1 MGGRHIR
8 VDAAPE
14 GSPAQKLATYRAK
27 RSFQTTP
34 EPAGGSARRP
44 VAGPMFV
51 VQKHAASR
59 LHYDFRLEIGGVL
72 VSWAIPKGPTADPA
86 VKRLAART
94 EDHPIEY
101 GDFEG
106 IIPAGEYG
114 GGTVVVWDT
123 GTWQPEGDAAAALAK
138 GHLKFELSGKKLRGR
153 YHLVRTRGEKG
164 ESWLF
169 FKGKDEHA
177 RADGTV
183 PWGEE
188 SVLTGRT
195 VEEVAGA
202 RDRVWHSNRAEKET
216 SPRPSAKQ
224 KIARKAAAAP
234 AAAGAPD
241 LSALIAQL
249 PAALP
254 RGIPLSNLEK
264 VLYPEQGLTKGALV
278 AYYAVVADLM
288 LPHLAGRPL
297 TIVRC
302 PDGRHKHCFY
312 QKHSKDG
319 QPSAIHRVPI
329 EEEGETE
336 HFMAV
341 DDLAGLLGLMQLG
354 ALEIHTWGCRRDRVE
369 RPDVLIFDLDPDE
382 ALPFAEVTDAAFE
395 VRGQLEGL
403 GLQSFVKTTG
413 GKGLH
418 LVVPI
423 ERRTGWDESKEFCHQ
438 VAVALTRMRP
448 ARYVAVAGKGKRRGK
463 IFIDYLRNGFGA
475 SAIAPYSTRSR
486 EGAPVAAP
494 ITWEELEAGT
504 VRPGDFTVTS
514 MPRRIASLGR
524 DPWRGYFEVKQSIK
538 RPGSP
543 RRAA

>member
-1 MGGRHIR
+1 MGGRHIKR
-8 VDAAPE
+8 DPAAE
-14 GSPAQKLATYRAK
+14 AKLATYRAK
-27 RSFQTTP
+27 RSFTKTP
-34 EPAGGSARRP
+34 EPAGGTARRP

-59 LHYDFRLEIGGVL
+59 LHYDFRLEIAGVL
-72 VSWAIPKGPTADPA
+72 VSWAIPKGPTADPS

-123 GTWQPEGDAAAALAK
+123 GTWQPEGDAGAALAK
-138 GHLKFELSGKKLRGR
+138 GHLKFELFGKKLLGR
-153 YHLVRTRGEKG
+153 YHLVRTRGDKG

-177 RADGTV
+177 RSDGTV

-188 SVLTGRT
+188 SVVTGRT
-195 VEEVAGA
+195 LEEVAGA
-202 RDRVWHSNRAEKET
+202 RDRVWHSNRPAEEA
-216 SPRPSAKQ
+216 PRSKTTAKKQ
-224 KIARKAAAAP
+224 AIARKAAAP
-234 AAAGAPD
+234 AAD
-241 LSALIAQL
+241 LTDLIKLL
-249 PAALP
+249 PTELP

-278 AYYAVVADLM
+278 AYYAAVGELM
-288 LPHLAGRPL
+288 LPHLSGRPL
-297 TIVRC
+297 TLVRC

-319 QPSAIHRVPI
+319 QPPAVRRVPI
-329 EEEGETE
+329 EEESGEVKE
-336 HFMAV
+336 YMAV
-341 DDLAGLLGLMQLG
+341 DDLAGLLGLVQLG
-354 ALEIHTWGCRRDRVE
+354 ALEIHTWGCRKDRVL

-403 GLQSFVKTTG
+403 GLESFVKTTG

-423 ERRTGWDESKEFCHQ
+423 ERRTDWEESKEFCHQ
-438 VAVALTRMRP
+438 VAIAMSRMRP
-448 ARYVAVAGKGKRRGK
+448 DRYVAVAGKGRRPKK
-463 IFIDYLRNGFGA
+463 IFIDYLRNSFGA

-494 ITWEELEAGT
+494 ISWDELRAG
-504 VRPGDFTVTS
+504 VRPGDFTVTT
-514 MPRRIASLGR
+514 MPRRIASLRR
-524 DPWRGYFEVKQSIK
+524 DPWHGYFEVKQSIK
-538 RPGSP
+538 RRGSP

>member
-1 MGGRHIR
+1 MGGRHTK
-8 VDAAPE
+8 VDAAAE
-14 GSPAQKLATYRAK
+14 QKLATYRAK

-44 VAGPMFV
+44 VVGPMFV

-138 GHLKFELSGKKLRGR
+138 GHLRFELSGKKLRGR
-153 YHLVRTRGEKG
+153 YHLVKTRGDKG

-177 RADGTV
+177 RADGSV

-202 RDRVWHSNRAEKET
+202 RDRVWHSNRGEKET
-216 SPRPSAKQ
+216 KARPSAKQ
-224 KIARKAAAAP
+224 KIARKAAAPP
-234 AAAGAPD
+234 AVGAPD

-249 PAALP
+249 PKALP

-302 PDGRHKHCFY
+302 PDGRHKHSFY
-312 QKHSKDG
+312 QKHSKVG
-319 QPSAIHRVPI
+319 QPPAIHRVPI
-329 EEEGETE
+329 EEEGETVE
-336 HFMAV
+336 YMAV
-341 DDLAGLLGLMQLG
+341 DDLAGLLGLVQLG
-354 ALEIHTWGCRRDRVE
+354 SLEIHTWGCRRDRVE

-382 ALPFAEVTDAAFE
+382 ALPFSEVTDAAVE

-423 ERRTGWDESKEFCHQ
+423 ERRTDWDETKEFCHQ

-448 ARYVAVAGKGKRRGK
+448 DRYVAVAGKGKRHGK
-463 IFIDYLRNGFGA
+463 IFVDYLRNGFGA

-494 ITWEELEAGT
+494 ITWDELEAGT
-504 VRPGDFTVTS
+504 VRPGDFTVTEL
-514 MPRRIASLGR
+514 PRRLASLGR

>member
-1 MGGRHIR
+1 MYNLLSSLNILLAEDNAVNQKVAARLLEKMGHR
-8 VDAAPE
+8 VD
-14 GSPAQKLATYRAK
+14 
-27 RSFQTTP
+27 
-34 EPAGGSARRP
+34 
-44 VAGPMFV
+44 V
-51 VQKHAASR
+51 VGDGHAA
-59 LHYDFRLEIGGVL
+59 V
-72 VSWAIPKGPTADPA
+72 
-86 VKRLAART
+86 AA
-94 EDHPIEY
+94 
-101 GDFEG
+101 
-106 IIPAGEYG
+106 
-114 GGTVVVWDT
+114 
-123 GTWQPEGDAAAALAK
+123 WQ
-138 GHLKFELSGKKLRGR
+138 SGR

-202 RDRVWHSNRAEKET
+202 RDRVWHSNRGEKET
-216 SPRPSAKQ
+216 SARPSAKQ

-234 AAAGAPD
+234 AAGAPD

-329 EEEGETE
+329 EEEGESGWLLVT
-336 HFMAV
+336 V
-341 DDLAGLLGLMQLG
+341 DGFPLG
-354 ALEIHTWGCRRDRVE
+354 WG
-369 RPDVLIFDLDPDE
+369 
-382 ALPFAEVTDAAFE
+382 
-395 VRGQLEGL
+395 
-403 GLQSFVKTTG
+403 K
-413 GKGLH
+413 
-418 LVVPI
+418 
-423 ERRTGWDESKEFCHQ
+423 RTGRIVKNHYPRG
-438 VAVALTRMRP
+438 L
-448 ARYVAVAGKGKRRGK
+448 RRH
-463 IFIDYLRNGFGA
+463 
-475 SAIAPYSTRSR
+475 
-486 EGAPVAAP
+486 
-494 ITWEELEAGT
+494 
-504 VRPGDFTVTS
+504 
-514 MPRRIASLGR
+514 
-524 DPWRGYFEVKQSIK
+524 
-538 RPGSP
+538 
-543 RRAA
+543 

>member
-1 MGGRHIR
+1 MGGRR
-8 VDAAPE
+8 PKKTVD
-14 GSPAQKLATYRAK
+14 PASEAKLATYRAK
-27 RSFQTTP
+27 RSFQKTP
-34 EPAGGSARRP
+34 EPAGGTARRP
-44 VAGPMFV
+44 VAGGAMFV

-59 LHYDFRLEIGGVL
+59 LHYDFRLEIEGVL
-72 VSWAIPKGPTADPA
+72 VSWAIPKGPTVDPS

-106 IIPAGEYG
+106 VIPAGEYG
-114 GGTVVVWDT
+114 GGTVIVWDT
-123 GTWQPEGDAAAALAK
+123 GTWTPEGDAAESLRK
-138 GHLKFELSGKKLRGR
+138 GHLRFELAGKKMLGR
-153 YHLVRTRGEKG
+153 YHLVRTRGEKGG

-177 RADGTV
+177 REGGAL

-188 SVLTGRT
+188 SVITGRSL
-195 VEEVAGA
+195 EEVAGA
-202 RDRVWHSNRAEKET
+202 RDRVWHSNRVDKE
-216 SPRPSAKQ
+216 SARPTAKQ
-224 KIARKAAAAP
+224 KIARKAAAA
-234 AAAGAPD
+234 APVAD
-241 LSALIAQL
+241 LSALIASL
-249 PAALP
+249 PSELP

-278 AYYAVVADLM
+278 AYYAVVARYM
-288 LPHLAGRPL
+288 LPYLGGRPL

-319 QPSAIHRVPI
+319 QPPAIHRVPI
-329 EEEGETE
+329 DEDGETKE
-336 HFMAV
+336 YMAV
-341 DDLAGLLGLMQLG
+341 DDLAGLLGLVQLG
-354 ALEIHTWGCRRDRVE
+354 ALEIHTWGCRRDKVE

-382 ALPFAEVTDAAFE
+382 ALPFEEVVDAGFE

-403 GLQSFVKTTG
+403 GLESFVKTTG

-423 ERRTGWDESKEFCHQ
+423 ERRTAWDDAKEFSHR
-438 VAVALTRMRP
+438 VALAMTRMRP
-448 ARYVAVAGKGKRRGK
+448 DRYVAVAGKGKRRGK

-494 ITWEELEAGT
+494 VTWEELKAGI
-504 VRPGDFTVTS
+504 RPADFTVTS
-514 MPRRIASLGR
+514 MPRRIASLAR
-524 DPWRGYFEVKQSIK
+524 DPWHGYDKVKQSIK

>member
-1 MGGRHIR
+1 MGGRR
-8 VDAAPE
+8 PKKTD
-14 GSPAQKLATYRAK
+14 QKLATYRAK
-27 RSFQTTP
+27 RSFAKTP
-34 EPAGGSARRP
+34 EPAGGTARRP

-51 VQKHAASR
+51 VQKHAATR
-59 LHYDFRLEIGGVL
+59 LHYDFRLEIEGVL
-72 VSWAIPKGPTADPA
+72 VSWAIPKGPTVDPS

-106 IIPAGEYG
+106 VIPAGEYG
-114 GGTVVVWDT
+114 GGTVIVWDT
-123 GTWQPEGDAAAALAK
+123 GTWQPEGDAAEALRK
-138 GHLKFELSGKKLRGR
+138 GHLRFELSGKKLRGR
-153 YHLVRTRGEKG
+153 YHLVRTRGDDGK
-164 ESWLF
+164 SWLF

-177 RADGTV
+177 RAGSSL

-188 SVLTGRT
+188 SVLTGRSL
-195 VEEVAGA
+195 EDVAGA
-202 RDRVWHSNRAEKET
+202 RDRVWHSNRPAARET
-216 SPRPSAKQ
+216 AKS
-224 KIARKAAAAP
+224 KIARKAAAPP
-234 AAAGAPD
+234 AAD
-241 LSALIAQL
+241 LSALIASL
-249 PAALP
+249 PAELP

-278 AYYAVVADLM
+278 AYYAAVARWM

-302 PDGRHKHCFY
+302 PDGRHRHCFY

-319 QPSAIHRVPI
+319 QPPAIHRVPI
-329 EEEGETE
+329 EEDGETKE
-336 HFMAV
+336 YMAV
-341 DDLAGLLGLMQLG
+341 DDLAGLLGLVQLG

-382 ALPFAEVTDAAFE
+382 ALPFAEVVDAAFE
-395 VRGQLEGL
+395 VRGQLQGL
-403 GLQSFVKTTG
+403 GLESFVKTTG

-423 ERRTGWDESKEFCHQ
+423 ERRTDWDESKELCHR
-438 VAVALTRMRP
+438 VAIAMSRMRP
-448 ARYVAVAGKGKRRGK
+448 DRYVAVAGKGKRHGK
-463 IFIDYLRNGFGA
+463 IFIDYLRNSFGA

-494 ITWEELEAGT
+494 ITWEELSAG
-504 VRPGDFTVTS
+504 VRPADFTVTS
-514 MPRRIASLGR
+514 MPRRIASLER
-524 DPWRGYFEVKQSIK
+524 DPWDGYFKVKQSIK
-538 RPGSP
+538 RRGSR

>member
-1 MGGRHIR
+1 MGGRHTKKP
-8 VDAAPE
+8 AAHE
-14 GSPAQKLATYRAK
+14 KLATYRAK
-27 RSFQTTP
+27 RSFQKTP

-44 VAGPMFV
+44 LKGPMFV

-59 LHYDFRLEIGGVL
+59 LHYDFRLEIEGVL
-72 VSWAIPKGPTADPA
+72 VSWAIPKGPTVDPT

-114 GGTVVVWDT
+114 GGTVIVWDT
-123 GTWQPEGDAAAALAK
+123 GTWQPEGDASQALGK
-138 GHLKFELSGKKLRGR
+138 GHIKFELFGEKLRGR
-153 YHLVRTRGEKG
+153 YHLVRTRGDKG
-164 ESWLF
+164 DSWLF
-169 FKGKDEHA
+169 FKGKDEQA
-177 RADGTV
+177 RSDGSV

-188 SVLTGRT
+188 SVLSGRT
-195 VEEVAGA
+195 LEEVAGA
-202 RDRVWHSNRAEKET
+202 ADRVWHSNRKEN
-216 SPRPSAKQ
+216 SGRPTAKQ
-224 KIARKAAAAP
+224 KIARKAAAPP
-234 AAAGAPD
+234 AAD
-241 LSALIAQL
+241 LSALIAAL
-249 PAALP
+249 PKELP
-254 RGIPLSNLEK
+254 RGIGLSNLEK

-278 AYYAVVADLM
+278 AYYAAVAKYM

-319 QPSAIHRVPI
+319 QPPAIHRVPI
-329 EEEGETE
+329 EEDGEKNDY
-336 HFMAV
+336 MAV
-341 DDLAGLLGLMQLG
+341 DDLAGLLGLVQLG
-354 ALEIHTWGCRRDRVE
+354 ALEISTWGCRRDRVE

-382 ALPFAEVTDAAFE
+382 ALPFSQVVDAAFE

-403 GLQSFVKTTG
+403 GLESFVKTTG

-423 ERRTGWDESKEFCHQ
+423 ERRTGWDEAKEFCHQ
-438 VAVALTRMRP
+438 VALAMTRMRP
-448 ARYVAVAGKGKRRGK
+448 DRYVAVAGKGKRNRK

-475 SAIAPYSTRSR
+475 SAIAPYSTRAR

-494 ITWEELEAGT
+494 ITWDELRAGIA
-504 VRPGDFTVTS
+504 PADFTVLS
-514 MPRRIASLGR
+514 MPRRIASLKR
-524 DPWRGYFEVKQSIK
+524 DPWHGYDKVKQSIK
-538 RPGSP
+538 RRGSR

>member
-1 MGGRHIR
+1 M
-8 VDAAPE
+8 VDAAAE
-14 GSPAQKLATYRAK
+14 KLATYRAK

-138 GHLKFELSGKKLRGR
+138 GHLRFELSGKKLRGR
-153 YHLVRTRGEKG
+153 YHLVRTRGDKG

-177 RADGTV
+177 RAGGTV

-202 RDRVWHSNRAEKET
+202 RDRVWHSNRGEKET
-216 SPRPSAKQ
+216 KARPSAKQ

-234 AAAGAPD
+234 APAAGAAD

-249 PAALP
+249 PSALP

-319 QPSAIHRVPI
+319 QPPAIHRVPI
-329 EEEGETE
+329 EEDGETTQ
-336 HFMAV
+336 FMAV
-341 DDLAGLLGLMQLG
+341 DDLAGLLGLVQLG

-382 ALPFAEVTDAAFE
+382 ALPFSEVTDAAFE
-395 VRGQLEGL
+395 VRGQLQGL
-403 GLQSFVKTTG
+403 GLESFVKTTG

-423 ERRTGWDESKEFCHQ
+423 ERRTDWDESKEFCHQ

-448 ARYVAVAGKGKRRGK
+448 DRYVAVAGKGKRKGK
-463 IFIDYLRNGFGA
+463 IFVDYLRNGFGA

-504 VRPGDFTVTS
+504 VRPGDFTVTAL
-514 MPRRIASLGR
+514 PRRIASLGR

>member
-1 MGGRHIR
+1 MGGRHIKKK
-8 VDAAPE
+8 DAARE
-14 GSPAQKLATYRAK
+14 GSDQKLATYRAK
-27 RSFQTTP
+27 RRFQKTP
-34 EPAGGSARRP
+34 EPAGGTARRP

-59 LHYDFRLEIGGVL
+59 LHYDFRLEIDGVL
-72 VSWAIPKGPTADPA
+72 VSWAIPKGPTADPS

-106 IIPAGEYG
+106 VIPEGEYG

-138 GHLKFELSGKKLRGR
+138 GHLRFELMGKKLRGR

-164 ESWLF
+164 GESWLF

-177 RADGTV
+177 REDGSV

-188 SVLTGRT
+188 SVLTGRSL
-195 VEEVAGA
+195 EEIAGA
-202 RDRVWHSNRAEKET
+202 RDRVWHSNRVEKEAA
-216 SPRPSAKQ
+216 RPTARQ
-224 KIARKAAAAP
+224 KIARKAAAA
-234 AAAGAPD
+234 APD
-241 LSALIAQL
+241 LSALIASL

-278 AYYAVVADLM
+278 AYYAAVASYM

-302 PDGRHKHCFY
+302 PDGRHRHCFY

-319 QPSAIHRVPI
+319 QPPAIHRVPI
-329 EEEGETE
+329 EEDGETKDY
-336 HFMAV
+336 MAV
-341 DDLAGLLGLMQLG
+341 DDLAGLLGLVQLG

-382 ALPFAEVTDAAFE
+382 ALPFEEVVDAAFE
-395 VRGQLEGL
+395 VRGQLQGL
-403 GLQSFVKTTG
+403 GLESFVKTTG

-423 ERRTGWDESKEFCHQ
+423 ERRTGWDEAKEFCHQ
-438 VAVALTRMRP
+438 VAIAMTRMRP
-448 ARYVAVAGKGKRRGK
+448 DRYVAVAGKGRRQGR
-463 IFIDYLRNGFGA
+463 IFIDYLRNSFGA

-494 ITWEELEAGT
+494 ITWDELEAGI
-504 VRPGDFTVTS
+504 RPAEFTVTS
-514 MPRRIASLGR
+514 MPRRIASLER
-524 DPWRGYFEVKQSIK
+524 DPWHGYDKVKQSIK
-538 RPGSP
+538 RRGSP